1 MTTHSRANWWTPVTM
16 VFGIAA
22 TVMALLGLGFGETDN
37 GGLLFAVRWLV
48 SAVVLLAGLAVLRR
62 RPVAGSWMTIGG
74 AALFALGD
82 PIGIPIALIVIIGG
96 LWTGN
101 LVTSARRADQ
111 LDVSPHQA
119 SLTEHWYRWLM
130 TAVGLGALGFLVLI
144 IWPLMTPDNCTEAN
158 PCWEDSLAWAAWI
171 LSWMSAFI
179 TAGIGVILGS
189 LHFVVRHRTRPA

>member
-1 MTTHSRANWWTPVTM
+1 LTTHSRINWWTPVTM
-16 VFGIAA
+16 VFGITA
-22 TVMALLGLGFGETDN
+22 TVMALMGLGFGETDN

-62 RPVAGSWMTIGG
+62 RPVTGSWMVIIG

-82 PIGIPIALIVIIGG
+82 LIGIPIALFVIIGG

-101 LVTSARRADQ
+101 LVTSEGRAAR
-111 LDVSPHQA
+111 LDLAPRQA

-130 TAVGLGALGFLVLI
+130 TAAGLGALGFLVLI
-144 IWPLMTPDNCTEAN
+144 IWPSVTPDNCTEAS